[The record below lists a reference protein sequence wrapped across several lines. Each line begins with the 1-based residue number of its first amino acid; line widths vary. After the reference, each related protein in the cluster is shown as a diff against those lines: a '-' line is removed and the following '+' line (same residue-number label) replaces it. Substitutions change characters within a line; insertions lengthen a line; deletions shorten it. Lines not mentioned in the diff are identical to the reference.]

1 MNSNG
6 MALEELKSIAVRTM
20 FADPRDR
27 KTLAGIARDIDGIR
41 GRLTLN
47 YGELGA
53 LLEASATALRAVSNR
68 RPQGNA
74 EEVVYAA
81 ATTIRTA
88 EEFVSET
95 VDDAGLASLLQAGRT
110 LRAFLGSAFPHS
122 PGDSARD
129 EVAPATGPDQPAPGE
144 GPRQRMGAMT

>member
-53 LLEASATALRAVSNR
+53 LLEASATALRAVSGR
-68 RPQGNA
+68 SARTNA
-74 EEVVYAA
+74 DEVVHAA

-88 EEFVSET
+88 EDMLSS
-95 VDDAGLASLLQAGRT
+95 AGNLKR
-110 LRAFLGSAFPHS
+110 
-122 PGDSARD
+122 
-129 EVAPATGPDQPAPGE
+129 
-144 GPRQRMGAMT
+144 